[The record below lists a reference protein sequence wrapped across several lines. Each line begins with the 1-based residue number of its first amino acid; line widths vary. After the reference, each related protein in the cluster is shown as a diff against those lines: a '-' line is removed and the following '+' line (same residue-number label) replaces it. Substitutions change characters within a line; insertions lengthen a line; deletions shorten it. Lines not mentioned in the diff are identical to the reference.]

1 MTNYRFSIYEYNVKR
16 EIPTRIRDF
25 NSQSLSD
32 AYNQFTTVIK
42 PPLLKKSPKEVTYL
56 LVGVQQ
62 PIVCTKD
69 LTSKDCR
76 AMMALAF
83 RNRYIRLTQ
92 ASIFDPWV
100 TKGKKYQY
108 HIISKDISSEKVS
121 MSDEKKDWGAAVTK
135 FRELT
140 ADHEAK
146 A

>member
-1 MTNYRFSIYEYNVKR
+1 
-16 EIPTRIRDF
+16 
-25 NSQSLSD
+25 
-32 AYNQFTTVIK
+32 
-42 PPLLKKSPKEVTYL
+42 
-56 LVGVQQ
+56 
-62 PIVCTKD
+62 
-69 LTSKDCR
+69 
-76 AMMALAF
+76 MMALAF

-108 HIISKDISSEKVS
+108 HIITKDISSEKVS

-146 A
+146 AQGVIVLNDGWVKEVSRNQKKSGAGKGDLGAYMALVEYCQSKDKYSKPIVSEK